1 MSYSPVNSISSL
13 PSFTP
18 PSVTQQ
24 AGVMV
29 RELTFQYYN
38 QTPIL
43 NNISFTLNLG
53 ERIALLGRTGTG
65 KSTLMENLV
74 GLKTANS
81 GEVQILGTPLNSKTL
96 SHIRRQIGFCF
107 QDPNDQLFMPTI
119 LEDVSFGPQ
128 NYGVSSEVA
137 TEEAYQLLADFGLA
151 DVVNRSV
158 YELSGG
164 QRRLAALASVLALKP
179 EILILD
185 EPTNGLDPWWRRHLA
200 QLLPQLPVQVLLI
213 ASHDLHWVSRVAE
226 RSMVLQ
232 GGQIVVDMPTED
244 LLRNHATLDTYGLP
258 LDY

>member
-1 MSYSPVNSISSL
+1 LSYLPVHSL
-13 PSFTP
+13 DSFPSLNAQSAP
-18 PSVTQQ
+18 EQ
-24 AGVMV
+24 AGVRV
-29 RELTFQYYN
+29 DTLTFRYGE

-43 NNISFTLNLG
+43 QEISFTLKVG

-74 GLKTANS
+74 GLKQPNS
-81 GEVQILGTPLNSKTL
+81 GEIRILGTPLVADTL
-96 SHIRRQIGFCF
+96 DQIRRQVGFCF

-119 LEDVSFGPQ
+119 LEDVSFGPR
-128 NYGVSSEVA
+128 NYGISSEIA
-137 TEEAYQLLADFGLA
+137 TEQAYQLLTDFGLA

-158 YELSGG
+158 HELSGG
-164 QRRLAALASVLALKP
+164 QKRLAALASVLALEP
-179 EILILD
+179 TVLILD

-226 RSMVLQ
+226 RAMVLQ
-232 GGQIVVDMPTED
+232 DGKIKVDMPTED
-244 LLRNHATLDTYGLP
+244 LLRDQATLDACGLP